1 MKILLIH
8 PQNYLQRISTGIY
21 SKYLMYAP
29 LTMPT
34 LEALIPPEI
43 NAEVRIID
51 EMVEPI
57 DFSYNPDLV
66 GITVIT
72 GTATRAYE
80 LAKLFRAKGSVI
92 VLGGV
97 HPTLNPEEALQH
109 ADVVVK
115 GYAEETWP
123 ILLND
128 FKMGKLNKIYS
139 SEKEFDGNMIISP
152 NRAYIK
158 KNKYLGANSIEM
170 SRGCPNDCEFCISHK
185 FHNKYITRNIED
197 VLREIRTIKEKLI
210 FFLDPNLIG
219 DKEHAKVFFN
229 ELTKYNKW
237 WVGCASLD
245 IVEDDE
251 LLDIIA
257 KSGCKGLLMGFESI
271 NPVALSL
278 CDKKSNFNKEYRKV
292 IKKLHIKGIMVQGCF
307 VFGFDCDT
315 KDVFKETADFIINCG
330 IDLPQISIFTPF
342 PGTPLYDRL
351 KAENRILTTNWALY
365 NGQNV
370 VFKPAKM
377 EAKEL
382 EEGVNYVRNK
392 CYSVPALLKR
402 MTYRPLWV
410 KPFILLSHL
419 GFKRYQ
425 NSIARINAIAKK

>member
-1 MKILLIH
+1 
-8 PQNYLQRISTGIY
+8 
-21 SKYLMYAP
+21 
-29 LTMPT
+29 MPT
-34 LEALIPPEI
+34 LAALVPAEIEAEI
-43 NAEVRIID
+43 KVID

-57 DFSYNPDLV
+57 DFSLTPDLV
-66 GITVIT
+66 GITAIT

-80 LAKLFRAKGSVI
+80 LAKIFRDKGAVI

-97 HPTLNPEEALQH
+97 HPSLNTEEALQH

-123 ILLND
+123 ELLED
-128 FKMGKLNKIYS
+128 FKKGTLKRLYASGLSFDKNKI
-139 SEKEFDGNMIISP
+139 KSP
-152 NRAYIK
+152 NRSYIK
-158 KNKYLGANSIEM
+158 KERYFGANSVEI

-185 FHNKYITRNIED
+185 FHNNYITRNFED
-197 VLREIRTIKEKLI
+197 VRKEIELIKGKLI

-219 DKEHAKVFFN
+219 DKEYAKYFFK
-229 ELTKYNKW
+229 ELVKFNKW

-257 KSGCKGLLMGFESI
+257 RSGCKGLLMGFESI

-278 CDKKSNFNKEYRKV
+278 CDKKTNFNKEYRSV
-292 IKKLHIKGIMVQGCF
+292 VKKLHRKGIMVQGCF

-315 KDVFKETADFIINCG
+315 TSVFKETADFIISSG

-342 PGTPLYDRL
+342 PGTPVYNKLRE
-351 KAENRILTTNWALY
+351 ENRILTTNWELY

-370 VFKPAKM
+370 VFKPAQM
-377 EAKEL
+377 EVKEL
-382 EEGVNYVRNK
+382 EEGVNYVRNT
-392 CYSVPALLKR
+392 CYSLPALLKR

-410 KPFILLSHL
+410 KPLILLSYL

-425 NSIARINAIAKK
+425 NNIERINAKIKNTKICL